1 MSQRKR
7 KNTDHGEGSRRQR
20 GEHVVA
26 SPSVD
31 VDERDL
37 DESVRFMRIATDR
50 NSTHLKWYV
59 DEFWFISPLMPIW
72 PRLFPVDA

>member
-31 VDERDL
+31 ERDL
-37 DESVRFMRIATDR
+37 DESVRFMRLAMDR

>member
-31 VDERDL
+31 ERDL
-37 DESVRFMRIATDR
+37 DESVGTQERLGSQGKSTLTDSVIDR
-50 NSTHLKWYV
+50 QNL
-59 DEFWFISPLMPIW
+59 
-72 PRLFPVDA
+72 R